1 MLPELLGDG
10 GEGGVGLVQARQR
23 HVHALGRLV
32 PRGLQPAGLEGCPLP
47 GRDRLGQ
54 RGLGLLDR
62 RLDLQQALLLA
73 GAAGGVPRAEHVAGR
88 GDGGERRLGLDE
100 GPGGREVRD
109 QRDTVQEGGE
119 ARAQLTGAV
128 DDVDGPGRPLRQG
141 RPLPRAGRGRAV
153 GQQQGGPTEVVALE
167 VAQRR
172 ERGGDVAH
180 GDRIGGRAQCS
191 GHRGLVPVLDGEQGD
206 HRAEDPVDLVGGGE
220 QCPGPVL
227 AGQAQLQ
234 RVLAGGEA
242 VPLPVGLLGPITD
255 LGQAL
260 LDLVEGGGG
269 LLVLGVE
276 TFLPG
281 VEPGDLRLQGREGQL
296 RLLGTGEGFFA
307 RLAQPLDL
315 LVGAGRARLQRVDL
329 TVQAGQAL
337 AAVGR
342 GPLEAGDAALL
353 LGRRVLG
360 RLAGGDRG
368 VEGGAVG
375 VHLGGDLLLLLGDP
389 VGLGLQRL
397 GVATAGGLDDVAPG
411 GVADALGGQRLGA
424 AQALAQAGEGVPGVL
439 GRRQRRQVLAQRRL
453 QRGLALPGRG
463 DGRLD
468 LLAAGEEDRLVGHL
482 LLQRGAGGDQV
493 VGQQAGPGVAHV
505 GLDRRGAPGH
515 LGLPA
520 QRLELAADLGEQVVE
535 TRQVALAR
543 VELAQ
548 RLLLALAVLEDARG
562 LLDEAT
568 AVLRR
573 RVQDR
578 VELALADDDVHLAA
592 DAGVREQLLHVQ

>member
-1 MLPELLGDG
+1 M
-10 GEGGVGLVQARQR
+10 
-23 HVHALGRLV
+23 
-32 PRGLQPAGLEGCPLP
+32 
-47 GRDRLGQ
+47 
-54 RGLGLLDR
+54 
-62 RLDLQQALLLA
+62 
-73 GAAGGVPRAEHVAGR
+73 
-88 GDGGERRLGLDE
+88 
-100 GPGGREVRD
+100 
-109 QRDTVQEGGE
+109 
-119 ARAQLTGAV
+119 
-128 DDVDGPGRPLRQG
+128 
-141 RPLPRAGRGRAV
+141 
-153 GQQQGGPTEVVALE
+153 
-167 VAQRR
+167 
-172 ERGGDVAH
+172 
-180 GDRIGGRAQCS
+180 
-191 GHRGLVPVLDGEQGD
+191 PVLDGEQGD

-562 LLDEAT
+562 LLDEAA

-573 RVQDR
+573 GVQDR
-578 VELALADDDVHLAA
+578 VELALAHDDVHLAA
-592 DAGVREQLLHVQ
+592 DAGVAEQLLDVQQPARLGVDGVLRAAGAEHRATDRHLGVLDGQRAIGVVDGEQDLGPAQGRASGGAGEDDVVHLAAAQALGAGLAHHPRQGVDDVGLARPVGTDDAGDARLELQRRGGREGLEPLEGQALQVQRGTFPVDWLGGWLARARGPQEPLGALTLLPRTPRPGAARRRGRCGRAGPTAAPGRPPTRRRRTRRVR